1 MGVACAA
8 FGGGNSTRLAATAA
22 GTVNP
27 PVKTG
32 PDRNATPLRVDLKR
46 IGTLRPKDVREV
58 GPSNWTIDGAPVDRE
73 GYCDFD
79 RYCEYLPPLGV
90 SKIRIMTGW
99 ARSEKTPGTIDVAWL
114 DHIVEWCRA
123 HGISPILELS
133 YGNPAYPGAGG
144 AGLKDGIP
152 NTPEGLAAWD
162 RWVDFL
168 GGHFKGRVD
177 EWAMWNEPDI
187 NPKENS
193 PADVAAFNVRSAKI
207 LRRHMPRCRL
217 HGLSLAH
224 NNAEYLRSCIE
235 PMGADAKLFDTF
247 VYHGYAPVPET
258 SYAKVEEQR
267 KVLAEIA
274 PHARLRQGENGCG
287 SEWLDRFALRCHP
300 WSEVSQA
307 KWDMRRMLGDL
318 GHDVESGLF
327 CFVDINY
334 RPPTFPTFFSNR
346 KGYLRTNA
354 SNEIVRI
361 KRAYYAV
368 QNTVSVFNSDLTRV
382 EASALVIRDRTV
394 SRYEYRTKGGSP
406 LFVFW
411 THGPVEFKDKGTWS
425 TEPPVTIVRGVP
437 PGDSFETRGC
447 AFEWGGAKLEDPV
460 WVDLMTGWV
469 YEVPDDR
476 QVVHSCGI
484 DFVEIPVYD
493 SPCVLTERKALD
505 FTRGE

>member
-1 MGVACAA
+1 MKTNILLTVVC
-8 FGGGNSTRLAATAA
+8 AATAA
-22 GTVNP
+22 FSSSVNP
-27 PVKTG
+27 SVKTG

-46 IGTLRPKDVREV
+46 IGTLRPKGVAEV
-58 GPSNWTIDGAPVDRE
+58 GPANWTIDGAPVDRE

-79 RYCEYLPPLGV
+79 RYCAYLPPLGV
-90 SKIRIMTGW
+90 AKIRVMTGW
-99 ARSEKTPGTIDVAWL
+99 ARSERVKGTFDVAWL
-114 DHIVEWCRA
+114 DHIVDWCRA

-133 YGNPAYPGAGG
+133 YGNPVYPGAGG
-144 AGLKDGIP
+144 AGLRDGIP
-152 NTPEGLAAWD
+152 NSPEGLAAWD
-162 RWVDFL
+162 RWVEFL

-187 NPKENS
+187 NPKDNS
-193 PADVAAFNVRSAKI
+193 PADVAAFNVRSARI
-207 LRRHMPRCRL
+207 LRRHMPGCRL

-224 NNAEYLRSCIE
+224 NSAEYLRSCIE

-247 VYHGYAPVPET
+247 VYHGYASVPES
-258 SYAKVEEQR
+258 SYANVEAQKR
-267 KVLAEIA
+267 VLAEIA

-287 SEWLDRFALRCHP
+287 SEWLDRFALRAHP

-334 RPPTFPTFFSNR
+334 RPPTFPAFFCNR

-354 SNEIVRI
+354 SNEVVRI

-368 QNTVSVFNSDLTRV
+368 QNTVSVFNSNLTRV
-382 EASALVIRDRTV
+382 KEPAFVIRDRTI
-394 SRYEYRTKGGSP
+394 SGYEYRTKGGSP
-406 LFVFW
+406 LLVFW
-411 THGPVEFKDKGTWS
+411 THGPVEYRLENTWS
-425 TEPPVTIVRGVP
+425 TKPPEVTVRGVP

-447 AFEWGGAKLEDPV
+447 AIEWGGARFEHPV
-460 WVDLMTGWV
+460 WVDLFTGWV
-469 YEVPDDR
+469 YEVPDDL

-493 SPCVLTERKALD
+493 SPCVLTELKALD
-505 FTRGE
+505 LDGRE